1 MTTRQRWLLAAIV
14 VVAAGVRVVWCLYA
28 ARPPSD
34 ELHDPNFYRF
44 FGEQLAHGNGYR
56 LLDGQPTA
64 YYPVGYSLSLAA
76 AFWVVYRTP
85 LPDDIETGVI
95 AAMNI
100 GWQVV
105 AVLACF
111 AVAWRVTR
119 RVEGGLLAAAAVALW
134 PNLVFHTAV
143 ALSESLFMALFLG
156 AVVLAVAAPW
166 DERRFEGRRLVAIG
180 LLLGAATL
188 VRPVSAPFFPAL
200 ALVLLLAGF
209 GWRRALGHTAV
220 VTAVAVAVVTPWL
233 VRNAVVMDEVT
244 LSTNTGDN
252 LCMSRRV
259 GGSGTFE
266 LPNPRCFSGPFD
278 DLPRPDYETER
289 DAQGRRL
296 AYEFVRDHPGEEVR
310 LWWRRARH
318 TFRDDTDGLFA
329 VESYG
334 TDAFIP
340 DGRRSALRS
349 VGNWY
354 YVLVG
359 TAGLAGLVR
368 LAISRSPRGLLVVA
382 AFVGLLLP
390 PLLFFG
396 DPRFH
401 VPAIPLA
408 AVGLGAL
415 PFGAA
420 RSAPGED
427 RGVAAGAAP

>member
-1 MTTRQRWLLAAIV
+1 MTTRHRWLLAAIV
-14 VVAAGVRVVWCLYA
+14 VVAAGVRIAWSLYA

-76 AFWVVYRTP
+76 AFWVLYQTP

-95 AAMNI
+95 AGLNVA
-100 GWQVV
+100 WQVGT
-105 AVLACF
+105 VLLCF
-111 AVAWRVTR
+111 AIAWRITR
-119 RVEGGLLAAAAVALW
+119 RVEAGLVAAAAVAVW
-134 PNLVFHTAV
+134 PNLVFHSAV
-143 ALSESLFMALFLG
+143 ALSESLFMVLFVG
-156 AVVLAVAAPW
+156 AVLLAVAGPW
-166 DERRFEGRRLVAIG
+166 EARRFEPWRLVAIG
-180 LLLGAATL
+180 VLLGAATL
-188 VRPVSAPFFPAL
+188 VRPVSVPFFAAL
-200 ALVLLLAGF
+200 ALVWLLARF
-209 GWRRALGHTAV
+209 GWRRALAHTGI

-233 VRNAVVMDEVT
+233 VRNVIVMDELT

-278 DLPRPDYETER
+278 DLPRPAYETER

-296 AYEFVRDHPGEEVR
+296 AFEFVRDHPGEEVR
-310 LWWRRARH
+310 LWWRRFLH

-334 TDAFIP
+334 TDVFIP
-340 DGRRSALRS
+340 EGRRSALQTT
-349 VGNWY
+349 GNWY
-354 YVLVG
+354 YALVG
-359 TAGLAGLVR
+359 TAGLVGLVR
-368 LAISRSPRGLLVVA
+368 AAMSRSPGARLVVTG
-382 AFVGLLLP
+382 FVALLLP

-408 AVGLGAL
+408 AVGVGVLI
-415 PFGAA
+415 FGV
-420 RSAPGED
+420 SAPGED
-427 RGVAAGAAP
+427 RGVAAGAAA